1 MIRNKSL
8 VASLLAGLTLLVFLG
23 LYNVSIIN
31 KERLL
36 DRGQVMVLRLAPV
49 DPRSLMQGDY
59 MVLNFDA
66 GQAIHQAVWQSDN
79 ADSSRQ
85 AVMEEIDGVWLFK
98 RLYQGEDLASGEQL
112 LKFKLADRW
121 TARISSGSYFFE
133 EGRGQLYDRAR
144 FAELR
149 VAEDGTSLI
158 SGLLDENKQRISVE
172 AANKDDKEG

>member
-1 MIRNKSL
+1 MIRNKPF
-8 VASLLAGLTLLVFLG
+8 VASLLAGLTLLIFLG

-36 DRGQVMVLRLAPV
+36 DHGQIMVLRLAPL

-59 MVLNFDA
+59 MVLDFDA
-66 GQAIHQAVWQSDN
+66 GRAIHQAVWQSEE
-79 ADSSRQ
+79 AESSRR
-85 AVMEEIDGVWLFK
+85 AVMEEIDGVWRFK
-98 RLYQGEDLASGEQL
+98 RLYRGEDLASGERL

-149 VAEDGTSLI
+149 VADDGTSLI
-158 SGLLDENKQRISVE
+158 SGLLDENKRRISVE
-172 AANKDDKEG
+172 AADKDEG